1 VFLEEVPEED
11 RAFEEIVSLWQ
22 DLRLHDQAEPRVD
35 LWDFVDVDNDV
46 AIDETGRETSLVH
59 MDSSSESE
67 DEM

>member
-1 VFLEEVPEED
+1 MEEVPEED
-11 RAFEEIVSLWQ
+11 RAIEEIESLWQ
-22 DLRLHDQAEPRVD
+22 DMRLHDEADPRVD